1 MRRLIV
7 TLIDVGW
14 GDSVLIESEDSQ
26 GKPHFALV
34 DSNDNAEMRSSYI
47 FLRRHFEKLGRKIE
61 AVNKPFFKFVM
72 LSHAHTDHGR
82 GLEAIMRE
90 FGTENFIY
98 PKFHDPGVLS
108 KLLDFARRRPQY
120 VQHFQSVDETDAIN
134 LGDVFISFLWPK
146 HGDPPLAN
154 TENNNSVVMRLQLG
168 NVSFILTGDS
178 EKEVWRRISG
188 QIPADTLFFKVPHHG
203 SMNGTFDGQNPA
215 WLNDC
220 PRGARLGISSHVVPF
235 THPDKQV
242 TDLFDQE
249 GFQYFRTD
257 ISYHLSF
264 ETDGTT
270 VSEKY
275 SH

>member
-1 MRRLIV
+1 MSRLIV

-26 GKPHFALV
+26 GKRHFALV

-47 FLRRHFEKLGRKIE
+47 FLRRHFEKLGLKIE
-61 AVNKPFFKFVM
+61 ANNKPFFRFVM

-82 GLEAIMRE
+82 GLEAVMRE
-90 FGTENFIY
+90 FGTENFVY
-98 PKFHDPGVLS
+98 PKFHDPGVIS
-108 KLLDFARRRPQY
+108 KLLDFARRWPRY

-146 HGDPPLAN
+146 HGDPPLAG

-168 NVSFILTGDS
+168 NVSFLLTGDS
-178 EKEVWRRISG
+178 EKEVWRRISRE
-188 QIPADTLFFKVPHHG
+188 IPADTMFFKVPHHG
-203 SMNGTFDGQNPA
+203 SVNGTFDGQNPA

-220 PRGARLGISSHVVPF
+220 PRAARLGISSHVVPF
-235 THPDKQV
+235 THPDALV
-242 TDLFDQE
+242 IDLFDRQ
-249 GFQYFRTD
+249 GFQFFRTD
-257 ISYHLSF
+257 INYHLSF
-264 ETDGTT
+264 ETDGVTAS
-270 VSEKY
+270 VKY

>member
-1 MRRLIV
+1 M
-7 TLIDVGW
+7 GW

-47 FLRRHFEKLGRKIE
+47 FLRRHFEKLGLMIE
-61 AVNKPFFKFVM
+61 QPNKPFFRFIM

-82 GLEAIMRE
+82 GLESIMRE

-108 KLLDFARRRPQY
+108 KLLDFARRSPQF

-134 LGDVFISFLWPK
+134 LGEVFITFIWPK
-146 HGDPPLAN
+146 HGDAPLSN

-168 NVSFILTGDS
+168 DVSFILTGDA
-178 EKEVWRRISG
+178 EKEVWQKIAAE
-188 QIPADTLFFKVPHHG
+188 IPDDTMFFKVPHHG
-203 SMNGTFDGQNPA
+203 SINGTFDGQNPA

-220 PRGARLGISSHVVPF
+220 PRAARLGISSHVVPF
-235 THPDKQV
+235 THPDRQV
-242 TDLFDQE
+242 IDLFNQQ
-249 GFQYFRTD
+249 GFQFFRTD
-257 ISYHLSF
+257 VNYHLSF
-264 ETDGTT
+264 ETDGVT
-270 VSEKY
+270 VSVKY